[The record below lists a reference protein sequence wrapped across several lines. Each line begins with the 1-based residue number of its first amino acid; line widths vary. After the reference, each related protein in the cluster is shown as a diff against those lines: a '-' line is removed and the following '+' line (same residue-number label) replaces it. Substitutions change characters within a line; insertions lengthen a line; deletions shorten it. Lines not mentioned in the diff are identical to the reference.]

1 MKKLVPFLLMAAMLF
16 SCPMLSAQSK
26 AMEKARAKEYKAKMK
41 EYKKEGW
48 TLFGSSRSLDMALL
62 NHYEKLNQGGDN
74 VREVVGI
81 ATRFKSKNVGHQ
93 MAVNSACLT
102 YSQQAGSYVKGRV
115 VSDMAGDG
123 IDAEKEFEHFYAA
136 YERLVEKEIKGEM
149 RESYSVIRDNGDGTF
164 EMQTFFIIDEDA
176 ATEARIRAYEN
187 AMRETEAAQKHAQNV
202 ADFVRAGFPVT
213 Q

>member
-1 MKKLVPFLLMAAMLF
+1 MKKLVPLLLMESILF
-16 SCPMLSAQSK
+16 ICPMLSAQSK

-62 NHYEKLNQGGDN
+62 DHYEKLNQGGDN

-102 YSQQAGSYVKGRV
+102 YSQQAGSY
-115 VSDMAGDG
+115 
-123 IDAEKEFEHFYAA
+123 
-136 YERLVEKEIKGEM
+136 
-149 RESYSVIRDNGDGTF
+149 
-164 EMQTFFIIDEDA
+164 
-176 ATEARIRAYEN
+176 
-187 AMRETEAAQKHAQNV
+187 
-202 ADFVRAGFPVT
+202 
-213 Q
+213 